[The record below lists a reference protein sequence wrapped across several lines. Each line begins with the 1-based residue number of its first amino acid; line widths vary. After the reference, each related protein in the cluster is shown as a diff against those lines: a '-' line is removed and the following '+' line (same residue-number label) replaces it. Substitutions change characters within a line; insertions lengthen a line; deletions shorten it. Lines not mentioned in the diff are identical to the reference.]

1 MIEKQDI
8 IKLLKSKYN
17 TASSEEERNLLIEL
31 MDDLDALEEIQSM
44 EEILHGCLLLLKELN
59 DVFNIWL
66 AWEDIHPEEEERFS
80 WEIPYFR
87 IVNSLFLLSTDHA
100 GGNSTRELCKKIG
113 VDSSEEIRFKDYRE
127 DLE

>member
-1 MIEKQDI
+1 MIEKSELK
-8 IKLLKSKYN
+8 KLLSRKYN
-17 TASSEEERNLLIEL
+17 RASSEDERNLIIDL
-31 MDDLDALEEIQSM
+31 MDEIEDMEEIQSM
-44 EEILHGCLLLLKELN
+44 DEILHGCLLLLKELN
-59 DVFNIWL
+59 DAFNIWL
-66 AWEDIHPEEEERFS
+66 AWEDIWPEEEERFS

-87 IVNSLFLLSTDHA
+87 IVNNLFLLSTDHA